1 MAHVH
6 QLSVKHPPPPV
17 LSPEQPLSTR
27 PLHLLGAASG
37 WGYPDHGCALAPDQL
52 RLASKALWL
61 QAGGGIGWAGVVR
74 APDAGAATPLA
85 AIAAFNRRL
94 ARQVHKLMAEDELPV
109 IIGGDHAIA
118 TGTWAGVR
126 QALAGPLG
134 LIWIDTHL
142 DAHTPATTPTG
153 NIHGMPLAALLGHG
167 PRALIEAFGAVP
179 IVEPGHVAVVGM
191 HSCEPEEL
199 ALLTAL
205 GVRIFART
213 EIARRGLPAV
223 MADAVQIATQGTT
236 GFGVSLDLDVLDPT
250 VAPAVNT
257 PVAGG
262 LAAADLIAAMR
273 DLRCDPQLKAVEIVE
288 YNPARDRDLRTQQVL
303 LDVLAALAPAVAE
316 DHPLRLET
324 RHGAHNYDPQPV
336 LLTRGKGIFVWD
348 ADGRRYVDMMGAY
361 SALAFGHG
369 HPLLLAA
376 LNRQARR
383 LSLTSRAFHTDTL
396 GPFLARACEL
406 TGMDRALPMN
416 SGAEGV
422 ETALKTAR
430 HWAYRSKG
438 VPTDQAEIIV
448 CDGNFHGRTIAIVGF
463 SSTPQY
469 RDDFGPFPAGFVRVR
484 YGDDAALEA
493 AITPNTAAFLVEP
506 IQGEAGIV
514 VPPTGYL
521 ARCAE
526 ICRRH
531 NVLLIADEVQ
541 TGLGR
546 TGAML
551 ACDHDNVRPDGLILG
566 KALGGGLLPVS
577 LFLARQEVLDVLVPG
592 DHGSTF
598 GGNPLA
604 SAVALAALKLLVDD
618 GLPAHAAAMGD
629 YFRAGLLGIASPYVR
644 EVRGRGLLIGV
655 EVHRERIAARELALR
670 LQDEGILT
678 RDVHDSVLRFAPPLT
693 INRAQLKQALAAIR
707 RAFLP

>member
-1 MAHVH
+1 MPSERATTSNQQGR
-6 QLSVKHPPPPV
+6 QL
-17 LSPEQPLSTR
+17 R
-27 PLHLLGAASG
+27 LLGAAAG
-37 WGYPDHGCALAPDQL
+37 MGYPDHGCALAPDQL

-61 QAGGGIGWAGVVR
+61 NSGGSAAWAGVVR
-74 APDAGAATPLA
+74 ERHGAGSPSLA
-85 AIAAFNRRL
+85 AIGAFNRRL
-94 ARQVHKLMAEDELPV
+94 ARRVRQLAQGDGLTVV
-109 IIGGDHAIA
+109 IGGDHAIA
-118 TGTWAGVR
+118 PGTWAGVR
-126 QALAGPLG
+126 QAIDGPLG

-142 DAHTPATTPTG
+142 DAHTPQTTPTG
-153 NIHGMPLAALLGHG
+153 NVHGMPLAALLGKG
-167 PRALIEAFGAVP
+167 PRVLTSPLGAAP
-179 IVEPGHVAVVGM
+179 IVAPEQVVVVGM
-191 HSCEPEEL
+191 HSCEAEEL
-199 ALLTAL
+199 ALLAEL
-205 GVRIFART
+205 GVRIFDRAA
-213 EIARRGLPAV
+213 IARDGLPAV
-223 MADAVQIATQGTT
+223 MAEAVRIATQGTA
-236 GFGVSLDLDVLDPT
+236 GFGVSLDLDVLDPA
-250 VAPAVNT
+250 VAPGVNT

-262 LAAADLIAAMR
+262 LAAAELLAALGVLR
-273 DLRCDPQLKAVEIVE
+273 SDLRLKAVEIVE
-288 YNPARDRDLRTQQVL
+288 YNPLRDRDLRTQRVL
-303 LDVLAALAPAVAE
+303 LDALAALAPEAAE
-316 DHPLRLET
+316 AHPLRLET
-324 RHGAHNYDPQPV
+324 RYGAHNYDPQPV
-336 LLTRGKGIFVWD
+336 LLTRGKGVFVWD
-348 ADGRRYVDMMGAY
+348 ATGRRYFDMMGAY

-406 TGMDRALPMN
+406 TGMERALPMN

-430 HWAYRSKG
+430 HWAYRVKG
-438 VPTDQAEIIV
+438 VPTNQAEIIV

-469 RDDFGPFPAGFVRVR
+469 RDDFGPFPAGFVRVA
-484 YGDDAALEA
+484 YGDAGALEA

-514 VPPTGYL
+514 VPPAGYL
-521 ARCAE
+521 ARCAD

-577 LFLARQEVLDVLVPG
+577 LFLARKEVLDVLAPG

-604 SAVALAALKLLVDD
+604 SAVGLAALNLLVDAD
-618 GLPAHAAAMGD
+618 LPAHAAAMGAH
-629 YFRAGLLGIASPYVR
+629 FSAGLRQISSPCVR
-644 EVRGRGLLIGV
+644 EVRGSGLLIGV

-670 LQDEGILT
+670 LQEEGILT

-693 INRAQLKQALAAIR
+693 ITRPQLDRALAAIR
-707 RAFLP
+707 RAFSSCPG